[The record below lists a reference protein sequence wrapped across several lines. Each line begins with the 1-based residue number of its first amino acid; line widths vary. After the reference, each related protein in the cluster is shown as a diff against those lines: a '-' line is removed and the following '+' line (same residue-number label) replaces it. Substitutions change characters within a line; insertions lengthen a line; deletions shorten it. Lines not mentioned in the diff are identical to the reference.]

1 MRHATFSPLRLGGCP
16 ILRPRRRVVV
26 LRRRCNSGARAADRS
41 LVLQPAG
48 RCAVVPPAA
57 VQGSISARP
66 TRHVSPTTPWS
77 TPTEWRGR
85 PVNRAKDPRKPDS
98 LHMLAGALATFTQ
111 IENDCSKNEV
121 PDEGKKLSL
130 ANRTLNSSSS
140 CSSLPSYCSWV
151 KGVGGGK
158 EKRSSEKSEHH
169 SITAVEE
176 EERGGETDMH
186 RGGETGRM
194 D

>member
-111 IENDCSKNEV
+111 IENDCNHCETQTD
-121 PDEGKKLSL
+121 P
-130 ANRTLNSSSS
+130 NLNSRGSGSARARMASSAFRRARRTCAAAS
-140 CSSLPSYCSWV
+140 APCWPKALQS
-151 KGVGGGK
+151 GGSQRGAGRCR
-158 EKRSSEKSEHH
+158 KR
-169 SITAVEE
+169 T
-176 EERGGETDMH
+176 
-186 RGGETGRM
+186 
-194 D
+194 

>member
-111 IENDCSKNEV
+111 IENDCTGGPNRDEV
-121 PDEGKKLSL
+121 LPVHLRMCYRLSIGHFFCESIFFMQPHAQTYAELSPQNPPPTQREGTPGASP
-130 ANRTLNSSSS
+130 NGE
-140 CSSLPSYCSWV
+140 PS
-151 KGVGGGK
+151 
-158 EKRSSEKSEHH
+158 H
-169 SITAVEE
+169 STGP
-176 EERGGETDMH
+176 RGP
-186 RGGETGRM
+186 
-194 D
+194 